1 MLLTLG
7 ASALGGLVYRQLAE
21 AVEELMEDGD
31 SVWFRQPVSLKLV
44 AGYTKR
50 VFCPIDLSTMALRLR
65 NLYYRSLH
73 VRSSPGGGG
82 GKRQLN
88 LHLSSVFGWQAFEA
102 DIRLMVFNA
111 VSFNQP
117 GSDIIASGKRLKQKL
132 LQVLREHGTALP

>member
-73 VRSSPGGGG
+73 VRSSRGGGWWEASTQSFYAFLPFSAG
-82 GKRQLN
+82 RHLKRTY
-88 LHLSSVFGWQAFEA
+88 A
-102 DIRLMVFNA
+102 
-111 VSFNQP
+111 
-117 GSDIIASGKRLKQKL
+117 
-132 LQVLREHGTALP
+132 

>member
-1 MLLTLG
+1 MDE
-7 ASALGGLVYRQLAE
+7 LVYRRLAE

-73 VRSSPGGGG
+73 VRSS
-82 GKRQLN
+82 R
-88 LHLSSVFGWQAFEA
+88 FGWWCEA
-102 DIRLMVFNA
+102 STQLTPFFRFLAGRLL
-111 VSFNQP
+111 
-117 GSDIIASGKRLKQKL
+117 KR
-132 LQVLREHGTALP
+132 TFA